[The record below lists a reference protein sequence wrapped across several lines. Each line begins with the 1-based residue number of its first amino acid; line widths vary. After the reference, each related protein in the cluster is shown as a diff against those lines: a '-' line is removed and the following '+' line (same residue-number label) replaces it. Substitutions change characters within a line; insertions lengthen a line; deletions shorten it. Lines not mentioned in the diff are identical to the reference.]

1 MWRPRHSICDK
12 AIRGRA
18 PLLVYSRLCCR
29 TKACGRDEVT
39 HVTQTYQYSSQNKVP
54 KVSKRKPPTSISL
67 DLKDLPQGLLPCKP
81 VSATSQD
88 EAPTYPTVVLQ
99 AQTNMRKFENCV
111 LLTRVG
117 GFYELYFEHAEE
129 FGPLLNLKIA
139 QKKTNA
145 GPVSMA
151 GFPFFQLDRFL
162 KILVQDLNRY
172 VAIAEEFANDAS
184 AKVKA
189 GGLLHDRK
197 VARIVTPGTLIDEN
211 FIDPFTNNYVL
222 AIQRGR
228 RASQIAPE
236 DASELI
242 GLAWLDLSTGNFYTQ
257 STTLALLSGAIS
269 RIGPREVVLEEEEK
283 KAADG
288 LLAVLSDDRHVIT
301 YCSAGER
308 KPMTSW
314 GLMLESNMTAEIA
327 ASFASEEADAGSL
340 LLEYVGTRLQGTSLK
355 LQPPVQY
362 RSQEV
367 MAIDRN
373 SLRGLEIMENYRDG
387 TYTGSLLHALRK
399 TVTKSGSRLLK
410 EWLGAPST
418 SLEVINDRLDI
429 VGHILGDTALRERL
443 MTLLRRCHD
452 SQRLVQKFALGR
464 GNADDLLALSTTIS
478 ATQELALTI
487 RESLHGGKAFSES
500 LPPDSLSR
508 LVSRIQ
514 LDGPLALASKI
525 KNAID
530 EEGVVHQHQIEDE
543 EAGTLMEMAEQI
555 ATTEGSM
562 DDIAAVKK
570 GRGKKSTT
578 SIREH
583 YGEDSQVW
591 IMKPLAST
599 ALKRLHADL
608 LSLDEDKAKLHDNLQ
623 RELDASTLALRWTPG
638 LGHICHVKGK
648 DAKRLAEMRS
658 VSSSKSTKSFHHP
671 EWTELGRRIDQ
682 VRLQIRAEEQRVF
695 QKLREEVIK
704 TLVKLRRNATVL
716 DELDVACSF
725 ATHAKDQGL
734 VRPVLNNTVAHKVMG
749 GRHPTVQVGLQQ
761 QGRTF
766 VTNDCLVGDED
777 RLWIITGP
785 NMGGKSTFL
794 RQNALITIMAQVGSF
809 VPAEYAEIGI
819 VDQIFSRVGSADDLY
834 RNQSTFM
841 VEMMETATILKHATE
856 RSFVIMDEI
865 GRGTTP
871 EDGIARRVQLHA

>member
-1 MWRPRHSICDK
+1 M
-12 AIRGRA
+12 G
-18 PLLVYSRLCCR
+18 
-29 TKACGRDEVT
+29 
-39 HVTQTYQYSSQNKVP
+39 
-54 KVSKRKPPTSISL
+54 
-67 DLKDLPQGLLPCKP
+67 
-81 VSATSQD
+81 
-88 EAPTYPTVVLQ
+88 
-99 AQTNMRKFENCV
+99 KFENCV

-129 FGPLLNLKIA
+129 FGPLLNLKVA

-184 AKVKA
+184 SKVKA

-211 FIDPFTNNYVL
+211 FIDPLTNNYVL

-228 RASQIAPE
+228 SVLQTEPR
-236 DASELI
+236 DADELV

-257 STTLALLSGAIS
+257 STTLALLSSAIS
-269 RIGPREVVLEEEEK
+269 RIGPREIVLEKDQETS
-283 KAADG
+283 AADG

-301 YCSAGER
+301 YCSVGEK
-308 KPMTSW
+308 KPMASW
-314 GLMLESNMTAEIA
+314 GQMLETKVPADIA
-327 ASFASEEADAGSL
+327 ASFASEEVDAGSL
-340 LLEYVGTRLQGTSLK
+340 LLEYVGTRLQGLSLK
-355 LQPPVQY
+355 LQPPIQY
-362 RSQEV
+362 RSQEI

-387 TYTGSLLHALRK
+387 TYVGSLLHALRK

-418 SLEVINDRLDI
+418 SLQVINDRLDL
-429 VGHILGDTALRERL
+429 VAHILGDTALRERL

-478 ATQELALTI
+478 ATQELASTI
-487 RESLHGGKAFSES
+487 RATLEDGPRSPESS
-500 LPPDSLSR
+500 PPDSLSR
-508 LVSRIQ
+508 LVSRIE
-514 LDGPLALASKI
+514 LDGPLALATKI
-525 KNAID
+525 RNAID
-530 EEGVVHQHQIEDE
+530 EEGVVQQHRIEDE
-543 EAGTLMEMAEQI
+543 EAGTIMEMAEQI
-555 ATTEGSM
+555 ATSEGSTE
-562 DDIAAVKK
+562 DIAAIKRGRCKK
-570 GRGKKSTT
+570 TT
-578 SIREH
+578 KSIREH
-583 YGEDSQVW
+583 YSEDTQVW

-608 LSLDEDKAKLHDNLQ
+608 LNLDEDKAKLHDRLQ
-623 RELDASTLALRWTPG
+623 RELDAATLALRWTPG

-648 DAKRLAEMRS
+648 DAKRMAEMRS

-671 EWTELGRRIDQ
+671 EWTDLGRRIDQ

-704 TLVKLRRNATVL
+704 TLVKLRRNASVL

-725 ATHAKDQGL
+725 ATHANDQGL
-734 VRPVLNNTVAHKVMG
+734 VRPILNNTTAHKVMG

-777 RLWIITGP
+777 RVWIITGP

-871 EDGIARRVQLHA
+871 EDGVAVAFACLHHLYHVNKCRTL